1 MIFKVKLN
9 IINNKTIISSSEEE
23 VCCKCGQDNC
33 DDDVH
38 QCYKCDQYIC
48 IDCDRNEMGT
58 YDYEGEIHTLC
69 YACSPKRR
77 INFKVKKNYYD
88 KVKNQ

>member
-1 MIFKVKLN
+1 M
-9 IINNKTIISSSEEE
+9 SSSEEE

-38 QCYKCDQYIC
+38 QCYKCDQYFC

-69 YACSPKRR
+69 YACSPKKR
-77 INFKVKKNYYD
+77 INFKVKKNYHD